1 MKLAVIGAGGVRT
14 PLIIEAILR
23 RQDRIGITDL
33 SLMDIDGRRLE
44 IIAALTS
51 HLETTNQ
58 IKFRI
63 NRTTDP
69 GQALEGADFVIMT
82 FRVGGIESRVIDEQV
97 PLSFGVLGQETTGAG
112 GFAMGMRT
120 IPVLLGY
127 LQIMHQ
133 VCPEAW
139 LINFANPAGMIT
151 ESATRLGG
159 WKRAVGICDT
169 PSGMLRSFAN
179 LIGAKPDQ
187 VTLGYF
193 GLNHL
198 GWIRSIQ
205 YAGQDHL
212 SKLIQMMTSSDSLPG
227 VPFEPALVQTLGMI
241 PNEYL
246 YYYYYSHQVVENVL
260 LAGQSRGEEIATLN
274 KTLYADLDNLMANR
288 SSERFLQMRSRYNA
302 YLNCRGETY
311 MARETGRPHTRMNNT
326 TKTERP
332 QEQGEE
338 DEGYAGVAL
347 DLIEGLRGNQPVQM
361 VLNIPNSEAIAA
373 MEPEDIVEVPAQ
385 VTRDHI
391 HPFTVGEIP
400 DHCLGL
406 IKQVKSYERLTIEAS
421 SQGSYNKAQLAL
433 TIHPLVRDNNLAKGI
448 LDAYIHKHGNYFP
461 VLT

>member
-1 MKLAVIGAGGVRT
+1 MKLAIIGAAGVRT
-14 PLIIEAILR
+14 PLIIEAILK

-51 HLETTNQ
+51 HLETTGQ

-69 GQALEGADFVIMT
+69 RQALEGADFVITT

-97 PLSFGVLGQETTGAG
+97 PLSFGILGQETTGAG

-120 IPVLLGY
+120 IPVLLEY

-133 VCPEAW
+133 VCPGAW

-151 ESATRLGG
+151 EAATRLGR

-169 PSGMLRSFAN
+169 PSSMLRSFAN
-179 LIGAKPDQ
+179 LIGAKPHQ

-198 GWIRSIQ
+198 GWIRSVQ

-212 SKLIQMMTSSDSLPG
+212 PKLIDTMTSADSLPG
-227 VPFEPALVQTLGMI
+227 IPFEPTLVRALGLI

-246 YYYYYSHQVVENVL
+246 YYYYYSHQAVENIL
-260 LAGQSRGEEIATLN
+260 SAGQNRGEEIAALN
-274 KTLYADLDNLMANR
+274 KALFSDLDDLMTAG
-288 SSERFLQMRSRYNA
+288 SSERFKQMRSRYNA
-302 YLNCRGETY
+302 YLDRRGETY
-311 MARETGRPHTRMNNT
+311 MARETGRSHARVKT
-326 TKTERP
+326 TTQIKPT
-332 QEQGEE
+332 QEQGE

-361 VLNIPNSEAIAA
+361 VLNIPNSEAITS
-373 MEPEDIVEVPAQ
+373 MELEDIVEIPAL
-385 VTRDHI
+385 VTRDRVQ
-391 HPFTVGEIP
+391 PLTVGEIP

-406 IKQVKSYERLTIEAS
+406 IKQVKSYERLTIAAS
-421 SQGSYNKAQLAL
+421 SQGSYAKALLAL
-433 TIHPLVRDNNLAKGI
+433 TIHPLVRDYNLAKGI
-448 LDAYIHKHGNYFP
+448 LDAYIRKHDSYFP